1 MKERQRERE
10 SIIQGDE
17 RGEVTRKE
25 EASTG
30 RKGEKEGGSVVG
42 ERKMKE
48 RNKGMGSSC
57 QV

>member
-1 MKERQRERE
+1 MRERLRERE

-17 RGEVTRKE
+17 RGEETRKE

-48 RNKGMGSSC
+48 RNRGM
-57 QV
+57 